1 MFISIYHSHGSS
13 FILSP
18 TWVSSTNFSLYQSF
32 DVIFFCRFGC
42 PALLP
47 KVPHTTTTPI
57 KLKDCRELQS
67 NSKSEKFDIIKSDE
81 ANAENSE
88 INFEKVDPGSDSR
101 MEDDYQIYEGIIQ
114 LYRGMCNA
122 DICLN
127 EHSIKSKDSSSSDD
141 STSAQL
147 PGVFALIRTYSKTTD
162 NIHSTDPTV
171 QWKVVP
177 LSAAWSIRHHP
188 DAFIIVTDTSSSSS
202 ALGWGTRNL
211 LALLGAH
218 TGSYSDNVDNVDS
231 VDNLESKGP
240 RSASTSPILLSNIIA
255 LRGSTARRMYACT
268 SHETAVGLLNGL
280 SDKDIGTSGLK
291 ILL

>member
-1 MFISIYHSHGSS
+1 
-13 FILSP
+13 
-18 TWVSSTNFSLYQSF
+18 
-32 DVIFFCRFGC
+32 
-42 PALLP
+42 
-47 KVPHTTTTPI
+47 
-57 KLKDCRELQS
+57 
-67 NSKSEKFDIIKSDE
+67 
-81 ANAENSE
+81 
-88 INFEKVDPGSDSR
+88 
-101 MEDDYQIYEGIIQ
+101 
-114 LYRGMCNA
+114 MCNA
-122 DICLN
+122 HICLN
-127 EHSIKSKDSSSSDD
+127 EHSTKSKGSSSGAD
-141 STSAQL
+141 STSSQL

-218 TGSYSDNVDNVDS
+218 TGSCNENVDSIDS

-240 RSASTSPILLSNIIA
+240 GSVSSGGFSGISTSSILLSNIIA

-268 SHETAVGLLNGL
+268 SHGTAVGLLNGL